1 MKEHKNFWDKN
12 AGRYDRF
19 MRKDRAAYD
28 EMYVLIRPVVKAK
41 TVLELATGTGL
52 IAKHI
57 VNAAAHIEAT
67 DASAEMIAEA
77 KRNNQSAKLHFS
89 VQDATSLP
97 YADETFDAVL
107 IANALHIMPRPEKAL
122 AEIYRVLKPGGQLF
136 APTFVH
142 GEVPR
147 TRLRMLAMRCAG
159 LQIYNSW
166 MVPQYLAFLQAGGFA
181 VQEHA
186 LLGDTLAPLCY
197 ARAVP
202 DKTRVTQR

>member
-1 MKEHKNFWDKN
+1 MKERKTFWDKN

-19 MRKDRAAYD
+19 MRKDRAAYE
-28 EMYVLIRPVVKAK
+28 EMYKLIRPVVKAK

-77 KRNNQSAKLHFS
+77 KRDNHSAKLHFS

-147 TRLRMLAMRCAG
+147 TRLRMFAMRCAG

>member
-1 MKEHKNFWDKN
+1 M
-12 AGRYDRF
+12 
-19 MRKDRAAYD
+19 
-28 EMYVLIRPVVKAK
+28 
-41 TVLELATGTGL
+41 LELATGTGL

-57 VNAAAHIEAT
+57 VNTAAHIEAT
-67 DASAEMIAEA
+67 DASAEMVLEA
-77 KRNNQSAKLHFS
+77 KRDNQSAKLHFS